1 MAPGSRSQRIA
12 SQLPHLA
19 RAIQGALEFA
29 ERPAANHQLP
39 TTAEGRAAM
48 IATLGNIEAIVHYS
62 CSIHDLLAMA
72 EPTVTRKAAAN
83 VATYVID

>member
-29 ERPAANHQLP
+29 ERPAANQLP

-72 EPTVTRKAAAN
+72 EPTVTRKATAN